1 MRRLI
6 RVDHLMAFTGSIAF
20 EQSYGGIDGDSA
32 SCAELCVLL
41 SALSE
46 VPLRQDLAIT
56 GAIDQ
61 QGNVLPIGGATEKI
75 EGFYATCKDL
85 GITGSQGVII
95 PQSNVGDLALSEELV
110 QAAERGEFTV
120 YSVSNVY
127 EALSLLSGKQ
137 EQPRTADGYV
147 DGSLLAMAEERVT
160 AYWRL
165 LSTKSTSDPQ
175 G

>member
-1 MRRLI
+1 
-6 RVDHLMAFTGSIAF
+6 
-20 EQSYGGIDGDSA
+20 
-32 SCAELCVLL
+32 VLL

-61 QGNVLPIGGATEKI
+61 MGNVLPIGGATEKI
-75 EGFYATCKDL
+75 EGFYAACKDL

-95 PQSNVGDLALSEELV
+95 PQSNVGDLALSEEIV

-127 EALSLLSGKQ
+127 EALSLLSGRQ
-137 EQPRTADGYV
+137 EEPRTDDGYAA
-147 DGSLLAMAEERVT
+147 GSLLALAEERVT
-160 AYWRL
+160 AYWQL
-165 LSTKSTSDPQ
+165 LSTKKDIDKQ
-175 G
+175 E